1 MHWLVPVEAF
11 VREDGDRVAVGVEL
25 SNHARRVTVE
35 VRPRVRLAPVERAQ
49 RVVEIKAREAPHHLR
64 RLSKAPQ
71 EQRVVDELPAVRDRR
86 AAVLYCCGR
95 LRFL

>member
-35 VRPRVRLAPVERAQ
+35 VRPGVRPAPIER
-49 RVVEIKAREAPHHLR
+49 R
-64 RLSKAPQ
+64 
-71 EQRVVDELPAVRDRR
+71 
-86 AAVLYCCGR
+86 
-95 LRFL
+95 